1 MQWPLQQITL
11 GDLSAYSPDDHKYV
25 DGDDPDEEWASSTAC
40 YTTHYIGVLSN
51 FRNLR
56 CLKIDT
62 DTAEYDAFS
71 ESNAPL
77 SGRYPFLFNF
87 SLLMK
92 LSIGP
97 PDDAERGVGL
107 FCPCSIRWDLED
119 LRGLRFLKELHCN
132 GSRYLL

>member
-25 DGDDPDEEWASSTAC
+25 DGDDPDEEWAASTAGF
-40 YTTHYIGVLSN
+40 TTHDIGVLSN

-56 CLKIDT
+56 SLKIDT
-62 DTAEYDAFS
+62 AKYDAYS
-71 ESNAPL
+71 ESSAPL